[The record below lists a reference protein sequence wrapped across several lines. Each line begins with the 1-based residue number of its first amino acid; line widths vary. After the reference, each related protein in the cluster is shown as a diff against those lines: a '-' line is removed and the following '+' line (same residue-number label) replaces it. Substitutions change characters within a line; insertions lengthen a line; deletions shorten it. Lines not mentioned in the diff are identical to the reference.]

1 MSSKKILIKFIRV
14 ISKLASEL
22 VLSTVLKMKRHF
34 RSFSRKSSQ
43 RRQKSWF
50 KNLSWWKKLLLAGS
64 GFIVFL
70 ILYSLIFLPNVRNN
84 DELIFAESTVIYDRG
99 ALDPNE
105 DPTEHVLYTIHGDE
119 NREFIPLEE
128 ISPWVAKATI
138 AIEDDNFYYHPG
150 FDIGGILKAALHEIF
165 GIGAKRGGSTITQQ
179 LVKNTF
185 LTNERSFTRKF
196 KEILLSMK
204 MEFVFSKHDILE
216 MYLNKIPYG
225 HNAHGIEAASRKFFG
240 KSSRDLTI
248 AEAAILASLP
258 ARPTYFSPYGANK
271 TMLMGF
277 YKYDEDTGQNEYK
290 KGRKDLVLQRMLDE
304 GMITFEQFQI
314 AFTEAKSI
322 EFTANRTDIRAPHF
336 VFRVRQLLEDKFGKE
351 FLRNGG
357 LQVFTTLDAELQ
369 KIAEETIK
377 IKTLHYQKTYNAQ
390 NVALASIDPNSGEIL
405 AYVGGKNYFDVEQ
418 DGQVDVLGS
427 SRQPGSSFKPLVYA
441 TGFEAGYAPGSVL
454 FDVETDFGGNYKP
467 QNFDGKFIGPVSA
480 RNAINQSL
488 NIPAVKMA
496 YLATPKKIFEN
507 AKKLGIQIE
516 GDAAMHGV
524 AIGIGVAEVE
534 PLSHINSYQTFV
546 NGGPWYEPTLILE
559 IQNSEG
565 KVLDVFKK
573 EKKKHKGL
581 DPQAAALIRNVLTD
595 ESTRPTTG
603 EGDDAF
609 DWNRYLQLPD
619 LDNGA
624 KTGTSNRKIDN
635 PDFDKTKPVN
645 DEKNPRK
652 IVAPGDSWT
661 IGFTPHLVTGVW
673 VGNNRGEP
681 MKPGATGLTVAAP
694 VWRDFMIEAH
704 KVLKKRGIDMK
715 KPYPDV
721 ELKTVKI
728 NTLSGNIASD
738 VTPPDLIKE
747 EVFASYSVPIDLDKA
762 KEYTSRSGNRSN
774 KFILDLHSQEPDM
787 PNWEEPVQE
796 WLRLHP
802 KFISSNGAIRS
813 SSDKILDFLLR
824 GPRSNTILS
833 TNRNLVSQSGEG
845 VPKVAFL
852 SPRNNGTIAPGRLDV
867 TFAASGRSEIEKIEL
882 FFDGQLITTDTI
894 APWRKS
900 ITIPASIKHGSS
912 HELEAVVTDVMGK
925 VGVEKIIVTIEA
937 DTTGPEIV
945 FLGPVPQQRIPIHS
959 RIDTLVSVQDF
970 QSNVRVVEFLLDGT
984 SLVTLQAPPYRHTIL
999 TGEKIGKHTLS
1010 VKAWDA
1016 NNNMNERS
1024 IPLYFDRER
1033 ILAPR
1038 APEITNVKNYRQ
1050 AVSIDITVPTPENIE
1065 WIELRVVLNGE
1076 NIDTERINSPLK
1088 FSQLQIL
1095 KSGTGKAKL
1104 ELWSKTRGDDSKITS
1119 QKNVK
1124 F

>member
-1 MSSKKILIKFIRV
+1 
-14 ISKLASEL
+14 
-22 VLSTVLKMKRHF
+22 MKRHVRPF
-34 RSFSRKSSQ
+34 ARKPKRSQSQ
-43 RRQKSWF
+43 SWF
-50 KNLSWWKKLLLAGS
+50 NRLSWWKKGLFACATGFVLL
-64 GFIVFL
+64 V
-70 ILYSLIFLPNVRNN
+70 LYSLIFLPNVRNN

-128 ISPWVAKATI
+128 ISPWVAMATI

-150 FDIGGILKAALHEIF
+150 FDIGGIMKAALHEVF
-165 GIGAKRGGSTITQQ
+165 GIGGKRGGSTITQQ

-185 LTNERSFTRKF
+185 LSNERSFTRKF

-240 KSSRDLTI
+240 KSSRNLTV

-277 YKYDEDTGQNEYK
+277 YEYDEDTGQNEYK

-304 GMITFEQFQI
+304 GMITFEEFQI
-314 AFTEAKSI
+314 AFTEAKTI
-322 EFTANRTDIRAPHF
+322 EFTANRTDIKAPHF

-357 LQVFTTLDAELQ
+357 LQVFTTLDPELQ
-369 KIAEETIK
+369 EIAEDAIE
-377 IKTLHYQKTYNAQ
+377 IKTPHYLRTYNAQ
-390 NVALASIDPNSGEIL
+390 NVALASINPDSGEVL

-427 SRQPGSSFKPLVYA
+427 NRQPGSSFKPLVYA
-441 TGFEAGYAPGSVL
+441 TGFEAGYSPGTVL

-467 QNFDGKFIGPVSA
+467 QNFDGEFIGPVSA
-480 RNAINQSL
+480 RNAMNQSL

-507 AKKLGIQIE
+507 AKTLGLTIE
-516 GDAAMHGV
+516 GDFEMHGV

-546 NGGPWYEPTLILE
+546 NGGPWYEPTFILE

-565 KVLDVFKK
+565 KVLDRFKK
-573 EKKKHKGL
+573 EKKKHDGL
-581 DPQAAALIRNVLTD
+581 DPQAAALVRNILTD

-603 EGDDAF
+603 EGEEEF

-624 KTGTSNRKIDN
+624 KTGTSNRHVNN
-635 PDFDKTKPVN
+635 PDFDRTKPID
-645 DEKNPRK
+645 DEKNPKK

-661 IGFTPHLVTGVW
+661 IGFTPHLVTGAW

-694 VWRDFMIEAH
+694 VWRYFMIEAH
-704 KVLKKRGIDMK
+704 KILEERGSNMEK
-715 KPYPDV
+715 LYPKT

-738 VTPPDLIKE
+738 VTPSELIKE
-747 EVFASYSVPIDLDKA
+747 EVFDSYSVPIDLDKSR
-762 KEYTSRSGNRSN
+762 EYTSRIGNRGS
-774 KFILDLHSQEPDM
+774 KFVLDLHSQKPDM

-796 WLRLHP
+796 WLRSHP
-802 KFISSNGAIRS
+802 KFVSSNGAIRS
-813 SSDKILDFLLR
+813 SSDKIMDFLFR
-824 GPRSNTILS
+824 GPRSNTLHS
-833 TNRNLVSQSGEG
+833 GYKNLNTQSGVG
-845 VPKVAFL
+845 APKIAFL
-852 SPRNNGTIAPGRLDV
+852 SPRDGGTIAPGRLDV
-867 TFAASGRSEIEKIEL
+867 TFAASGRNEVDKIEL

-900 ITIPASIKHGSS
+900 ITIPASIKHGST
-912 HELEAVVTDVMGK
+912 HELEAVATDIAGK
-925 VGVEKIIVTIEA
+925 VGVAKITVTIEA

-959 RIDTLVSVQDF
+959 RVDALVSVQDF

-984 SLVTLQAPPYRHTIL
+984 SLATLQSPPYRHTL
-999 TGEKIGKHTLS
+999 WTGDKIGKHTLA

-1016 NNNMNERS
+1016 NNNINERS
-1024 IPLYFDRER
+1024 IPLYFERER
-1033 ILAPR
+1033 MLAPR

-1050 AVSIDITVPTPENIE
+1050 AVSVDITVPAPETIE
-1065 WIELRVVLNGE
+1065 WIELRIVLNGE
-1076 NIDTERINSPLK
+1076 NVQAERINTPLK

-1095 KSGTGKAKL
+1095 KSGTGEAKL
-1104 ELWSKTRGDDSKITS
+1104 ELWTKIKSNDSKITS
-1119 QKNVK
+1119 QKTLK